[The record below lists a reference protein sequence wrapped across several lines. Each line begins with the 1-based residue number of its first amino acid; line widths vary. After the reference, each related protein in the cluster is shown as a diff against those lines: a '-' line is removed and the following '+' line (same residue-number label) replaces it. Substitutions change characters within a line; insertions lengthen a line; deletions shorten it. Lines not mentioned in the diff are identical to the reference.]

1 MAEKF
6 KFIPVIDMENYKTI
20 YNERKKIFKTNNAWE
35 YYFDKVS
42 DFQLKEVYESKKVI
56 ITSDK
61 FFNFF
66 EYDMES
72 KNFAEVLTKYVK
84 VKDKFN
90 KILKRYRKRT
100 LEKKHLVYTLEVQVI
115 SNLRVILCQQHHFK

>member
-1 MAEKF
+1 MKE
-6 KFIPVIDMENYKTI
+6 
-20 YNERKKIFKTNNAWE
+20 KIFKTNNAWE

-66 EYDMES
+66 EYDMEN

-84 VKDKFN
+84 VKDRFN
-90 KILKRYRKRT
+90 KIFKKIQERNFGEKT
-100 LEKKHLVYTLEVQVI
+100 LGVHFRGTSYKQSAGHPLPATPFQMINLVKKSSKKI
-115 SNLRVILCQQHHFK
+115 K